1 MFAFFVQA
9 LRIMRLPD
17 NGTDSSSIYPTLSH
31 LGHALYK
38 NKELKLAAESYLESF
53 NIQASIV
60 IGEENRDLDGFNKR
74 LSSIE
79 DEILTLEQSGEDS
92 SQLSSALGGIANIL
106 RYISL
111 VNQEQGELEQALYV
125 NKLSLSVRLLQ
136 PFKEYSA
143 IALIAETIAMFEFK
157 LQNFA
162 KALGYFN
169 QALTAKKAFQG
180 DVTIDVARTVN
191 NLANIHF
198 SLGNLDEAMELYQE
212 ALEIKKSCLGED
224 SDDVVNTLKNI
235 AQVMVK
241 AGKEQ
246 DALQAYQSIVN
257 IRQERYGKNHL
268 SVAETLASM
277 GDVYIKVGELDVA
290 MTYFEQS
297 IEIQKTQ
304 DGTCDER
311 ILENL
316 GSIYGKLGQWQKAE
330 FTFKEIVKIKRSK
343 HGDDYLGVART
354 LDLLTVSYIEQ
365 ERSSESIEH
374 LKEAL
379 RIRKACLDA
388 DDDGILAS
396 LNKLAFVYKSLDM
409 IDEMQQVKAEFDA
422 IQNGS

>member
-1 MFAFFVQA
+1 
-9 LRIMRLPD
+9 MRLPD
-17 NGTDSSSIYPTLSH
+17 NGNDSSSIYPTLSH

-38 NKELKLAAESYLESF
+38 NKELKLASESYLESF

-60 IGEENRDLDGFNKR
+60 IGEENRDLEGFSKKMR
-74 LSSIE
+74 SIE
-79 DEILTLEQSGEDS
+79 DEILSLDQSGEDTS
-92 SQLSSALGGIANIL
+92 ELSSALGGIANIL
-106 RYISL
+106 RYIGL
-111 VNQEQGELEQALYV
+111 VNQELGDFEQALYV
-125 NKLSLSVRLLQ
+125 NKLSLSVRMLQ
-136 PFKEYSA
+136 PFKEYAA
-143 IALIAETIAMFEFK
+143 IALMAETIAMFEFK
-157 LQNFA
+157 LKNFEQ
-162 KALGYFN
+162 ALDYFN
-169 QALTAKKAFQG
+169 QALQAKKELQG

-235 AQVMVK
+235 AQVMVT

-257 IRQERYGKNHL
+257 IRKERYGENHM

-277 GDVYIKVGELDVA
+277 GDVYIKLGELDKA

-297 IEIQKTQ
+297 IKVQKTQ
-304 DGTCDER
+304 DGPCDER

-330 FTFKEIVKIKRSK
+330 SIFREIVQIKRLE
-343 HGDDYLGVART
+343 HGDDYLAVART
-354 LDLLTVSYIEQ
+354 LDLLAVSYIEQ

-374 LKEAL
+374 LQEAL

-388 DDDGILAS
+388 DDGEILAS
-396 LNKLAFVYKSLDM
+396 LNKLAFVYTSLDM
-409 IDEMQQVKAEFDA
+409 IDEMQQVKAEFEA
-422 IQNGS
+422 IQNGVDL

>member
-1 MFAFFVQA
+1 
-9 LRIMRLPD
+9 MRLPD
-17 NGTDSSSIYPTLSH
+17 SGADSSSIYPTLSH
-31 LGHALYK
+31 LGHSLYK

-60 IGEENRDLDGFNKR
+60 IGEENQDLDGFSKR
-74 LSSIE
+74 ISSIE
-79 DEILTLEQSGEDS
+79 DELLSLEQSGEDAS
-92 SQLSSALGGIANIL
+92 ELSSALGGIANIL
-106 RYISL
+106 RYIGL
-111 VNQEQGELEQALYV
+111 VNQELGQIEQALYV

-136 PFKEYSA
+136 PFKEYPA
-143 IALIAETIAMFEFK
+143 IALMAETIAMFEFK
-157 LQNFA
+157 LSNFA
-162 KALGYFN
+162 KALDYFN
-169 QALTAKKAFQG
+169 QALTAKKAYQG

-198 SLGNLDEAMELYQE
+198 SLGNLDEAMELYHE

-246 DALQAYQSIVN
+246 EALQAYLDIVR
-257 IRQERYGKNHL
+257 IRQERYGNMHI
-268 SVAETLASM
+268 SVAEPLSSL
-277 GDVYIKVGELDVA
+277 GDVYIKLGELDVA

-297 IEIQKTQ
+297 IKIQKSQ
-304 DGTCDER
+304 EEGTCDER

-330 FTFKEIVKIKRSK
+330 TTFREIVQIKRMK
-343 HGDDYLGVART
+343 HGDDYLDVART
-354 LDLLTVSYIEQ
+354 LDLLAVSYIEQ

-379 RIRKACLDA
+379 RIRKVCLEA
-388 DDDGILAS
+388 DDDAILAS
-396 LNKLAFVYKSLDM
+396 LNKLAVVYKSLDM
-409 IDEMQQVKAEFDA
+409 TDEMQQIKAEFEA
-422 IQNGS
+422 LQCGS